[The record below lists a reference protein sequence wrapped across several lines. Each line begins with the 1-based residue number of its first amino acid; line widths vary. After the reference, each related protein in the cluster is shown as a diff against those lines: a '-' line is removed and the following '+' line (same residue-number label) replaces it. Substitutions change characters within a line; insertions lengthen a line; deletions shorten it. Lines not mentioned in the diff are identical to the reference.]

1 MKISYACNFF
11 LLQIGAPEEN
21 KFKILIL
28 SSFFD
33 SVSPLAREISLNLVR
48 HIIEGY
54 KLREPLILKLLQSS
68 ILYFL
73 PVTENFDTVF
83 NMFNYK

>member
-1 MKISYACNFF
+1 MKKS
-11 LLQIGAPEEN
+11 LLQIGAPEES
-21 KFKILIL
+21 KYKILIL

-33 SVSPLAREISLNLVR
+33 SASPLGREISLNLAR
-48 HIIEGY
+48 HVIEGY

-73 PVTENFDTVF
+73 PVTENFDSVF
-83 NMFNYK
+83 QMYNNK